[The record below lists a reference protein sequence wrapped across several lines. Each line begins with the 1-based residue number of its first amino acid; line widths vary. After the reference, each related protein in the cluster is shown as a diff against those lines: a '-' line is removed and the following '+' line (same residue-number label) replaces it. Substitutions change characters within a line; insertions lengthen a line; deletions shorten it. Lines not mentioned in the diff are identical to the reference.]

1 MSLRPS
7 HFLGRLL
14 PRLKNA
20 LAELDS
26 FPSPAEEEGRVELY
40 WPKTAAEHILV
51 NPETV
56 LATTIPEAVLPEDHP
71 PVEVPGVLLE
81 RYLGGGGQGWVF
93 AGRVIDTGHVV
104 AVKVLRADPEGGENR
119 AAREALLGSRV
130 RHRNVLRVF
139 RAEPVGRYWLLVME
153 LIQGRDLES
162 VALGRNEFRAC
173 LLQIVEALRELARQ
187 RIVHCDV
194 KPANILLRSHDR
206 TPVLVDFG
214 VAWDLD
220 SPRTHR
226 SLFGTPYFLPPEAF
240 ALPGRP
246 DPSWDAY
253 GLGVTAAVVL
263 LGRTFPW
270 KTLPELESAK
280 HSGAFEANL
289 REQLETVR
297 DAGLRDWITIL
308 LDHEPARRMGAMEDA
323 GWFLIP

>member
-1 MSLRPS
+1 M
-7 HFLGRLL
+7 
-14 PRLKNA
+14 KNA
-20 LAELDS
+20 LAELS
-26 FPSPAEEEGRVELY
+26 STPSSAEQGRVAPY
-40 WPKTAAEHILV
+40 WSKTVAEAVLGH
-51 NPETV
+51 PETV

-71 PVEVPGVLLE
+71 QVEVPGVLLE

-139 RAEPVGRYWLLVME
+139 RAEPAGRYWLLVME
-153 LIQGRDLES
+153 LIQGRDMES
-162 VALGRNEFRAC
+162 AALHRGEFRAC

-206 TPVLVDFG
+206 SPVLVDFG

-220 SPRTHR
+220 SPRTQC

-240 ALPGRP
+240 DWPSLP
-246 DPSWDAY
+246 DSSWDAY
-253 GLGVTAAVVL
+253 ALGVTAAVVL

-270 KTLPELESAK
+270 NTLPELESAK
-280 HSGAFEANL
+280 HSGSFEAHL
-289 REQLETVR
+289 REKLETVR
-297 DAGLRDWITIL
+297 DAGLREWITTL
-308 LDHEPARRMGAMEDA
+308 LEDEPARRMSAVENADR
-323 GWFLIP
+323 FLIP